1 MRVTVRV
8 PATAANLGPGFD
20 TFGLALDLC
29 NEVTVDTTGPAGVGW
44 DGEGAGELAVDGSDL
59 TGRVMAVVA
68 GRMSL
73 PIAPHDRRSRNRI
86 PLARGL
92 GSSSSATVAGIVLI
106 SVMLDLGIH
115 DDPTSVFALA
125 AEIEGHPD
133 NAAAACFGGFT
144 IALPEGG
151 VRRLE
156 PHPGLRP
163 VVLVPP
169 MRTSTAEAR
178 VALPETV
185 PRAAAVANV
194 AHAALAVEAFTRDPS
209 LLPLALV
216 DHLHEDV
223 RLSAVPEVAD
233 VVAELRRS
241 HIPVCVSGS
250 GPSLLAFE
258 RDDRPSVDLAGIGA
272 PSWDILRPGVRAAGF
287 EIVDG

>member
-144 IALPEGG
+144 I
-151 VRRLE
+151 V
-156 PHPGLRP
+156 
-163 VVLVPP
+163 
-169 MRTSTAEAR
+169 
-178 VALPETV
+178 
-185 PRAAAVANV
+185 
-194 AHAALAVEAFTRDPS
+194 
-209 LLPLALV
+209 
-216 DHLHEDV
+216 
-223 RLSAVPEVAD
+223 
-233 VVAELRRS
+233 
-241 HIPVCVSGS
+241 
-250 GPSLLAFE
+250 
-258 RDDRPSVDLAGIGA
+258 
-272 PSWDILRPGVRAAGF
+272 
-287 EIVDG
+287 